1 MSSLVFGGNLG
12 LNVHGGVDDLCRFV
26 CGVFGDICL
35 PVSAKKNQDHEMQV
49 PISKYTSLQICV
61 LHSPCTVHMDSN
73 LNFPLRQQRRHI
85 SLGIY
90 MCILIFVL
98 LCVTQCGFCSTVP
111 CSKLP
116 DPPPP
121 RCKVSW
127 HCSLQ
132 TIFIISTDVFPCL
145 LVAAVG
151 SREAFY

>member
-1 MSSLVFGGNLG
+1 MCMGGG
-12 LNVHGGVDDLCRFV
+12 WFMQICIF
-26 CGVFGDICL
+26 GVFEILVC
-35 PVSAKKNQDHEMQV
+35 KKYQQKSQDHEMQV
-49 PISKYTSLQICV
+49 PISKYSI
-61 LHSPCTVHMDSN
+61 LHCKSACYILHVHMDSN
-73 LNFPLRQQRRHI
+73 LIFPPRQQRRHI

-111 CSKLP
+111 CIKLP